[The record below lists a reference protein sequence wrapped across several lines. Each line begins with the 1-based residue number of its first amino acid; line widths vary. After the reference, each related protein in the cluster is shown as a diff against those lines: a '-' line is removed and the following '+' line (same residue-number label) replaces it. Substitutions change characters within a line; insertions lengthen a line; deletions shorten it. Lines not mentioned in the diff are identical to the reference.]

1 MAGTTSSSSTA
12 LVPLSSLH
20 KCIIMMQDLQ
30 SIPHGKNTSPHNVH
44 MKLERKLVE
53 KFHNQAKKMFEKKDH

>member
-1 MAGTTSSSSTA
+1 
-12 LVPLSSLH
+12 
-20 KCIIMMQDLQ
+20 MMQDLQ

-53 KFHNQAKKMFEKKDH
+53 KFHNQAKKMFEKKDR